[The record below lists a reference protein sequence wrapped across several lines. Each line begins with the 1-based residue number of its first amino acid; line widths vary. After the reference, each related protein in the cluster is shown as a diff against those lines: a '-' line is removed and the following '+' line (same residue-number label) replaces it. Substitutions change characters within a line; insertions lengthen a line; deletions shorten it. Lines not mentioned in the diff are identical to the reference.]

1 MKIVPS
7 LAPTIAVTKDD
18 SEVEALTAV
27 KAVKP
32 VQPRTLPPLV
42 VQPRARPKASP
53 DITEQQDRRLDV
65 HVHRERRIYCR
76 RIEHLPVLVEMR
88 SGFDRRRHN
97 QRGDD
102 MTEHVDEKI

>member
-65 HVHRERRIYCR
+65 HVTGNGEYTVAVLSIYLYWSRCAQDS
-76 RIEHLPVLVEMR
+76 IGVGTIKEEM
-88 SGFDRRRHN
+88 
-97 QRGDD
+97 
-102 MTEHVDEKI
+102 I